1 MSQIHQIPVHQIKA
15 GINDRKQFNKQE
27 LVELAAS
34 IAEHGLAQ
42 PPTLRPVGDGMYEI
56 VAGERRTRAM
66 RDILGWSHIPAIVR
80 ELDDE
85 KASAIMLIEN
95 IERKDLNPMEEAYA
109 YSERMERFGW
119 GIGDLVRVTGKNARH
134 IEKMLSLLRLADDIQ
149 HYVKIGQFPVN
160 FAVGIIELDKNRQR
174 IALRAFN
181 STPSMSQYKWRD
193 IVGKLADDQA
203 NENQASLFVLEQ
215 VLADMSH
222 EPIKGRKARTGVCAD
237 KTLPPVRVYPDD
249 SMALIFDRYIAR
261 LREAGQVEAA
271 GAVGNIYNSFVARGW
286 VNVRDGCGLTKDDG
300 AGLVEDELH
309 ED

>member
-1 MSQIHQIPVHQIKA
+1 MSELQQIAVDKIIA
-15 GINDRKQFNKQE
+15 GNNDRKQFNKQE
-27 LVELAAS
+27 LQELANS

-66 RDILGWSHIPAIVR
+66 RDVLGWTHIPAIVR

-95 IERKDLNPMEEAYA
+95 IERKDLNPIEEAHAYA
-109 YSERMERFGW
+109 ERMDRFGW
-119 GIGDLVRVTGKNARH
+119 GIGDLVRVSGKNARH
-134 IEKMLSLLRLADDIQ
+134 IEKMLSLLQLAEDIQ
-149 HYVKIGQFPVN
+149 HYVKIGQFPV
-160 FAVGIIELDKNRQR
+160 AYAIKIIELDKNRQR
-174 IALRAFN
+174 IAIRAFN
-181 STPSMSQYKWRD
+181 STPSMSQYKWSD
-193 IVGKLADDQA
+193 IIGKLADDQA
-203 NENQASLFVLEQ
+203 SENQASLFSLEQ
-215 VLADMSH
+215 VLADMSS

-237 KTLPPVRVYPDD
+237 KTLPPVRVCADD

-271 GAVGNIYNSFVARGW
+271 GAVGNIYNTFVARGW
-286 VNVRDGCGLTKDDG
+286 VNVRDGCMVDDMG

>member
-1 MSQIHQIPVHQIKA
+1 MSQIHQIPVEKIMA
-15 GINDRKQFNKQE
+15 GNNDRKQFNKQE
-27 LVELAAS
+27 LAELATS

-66 RDILGWSHIPAIVR
+66 RDVLGWSHIPAIVR
-80 ELDDE
+80 DMDNE
-85 KASAIMLIEN
+85 KASVIMLIEN

-109 YSERMERFGW
+109 YSERMERFAW

-134 IEKMLSLLRLADDIQ
+134 IEKMLSLLELAEDIQ

-160 FAVGIIELDKNRQR
+160 FAIGIVGLDKNRQR
-174 IALRAFN
+174 MALRAFN
-181 STPSMSQYKWRD
+181 STPTMSQYKWRD
-193 IVGKLADDQA
+193 IIGKLSSDQA
-203 NENQASLFVLEQ
+203 SESQAPLFSLEQ
-215 VLADMSH
+215 VLSDMSH

-237 KTLPPVRVYPDD
+237 KTLPPVKIYPDD
-249 SMALIFDRYIAR
+249 SMALIFDRYITH
-261 LREAGQVEAA
+261 LREAGNSEGA

-286 VNVRDGCGLTKDDG
+286 VNVRDGCMVDDMG